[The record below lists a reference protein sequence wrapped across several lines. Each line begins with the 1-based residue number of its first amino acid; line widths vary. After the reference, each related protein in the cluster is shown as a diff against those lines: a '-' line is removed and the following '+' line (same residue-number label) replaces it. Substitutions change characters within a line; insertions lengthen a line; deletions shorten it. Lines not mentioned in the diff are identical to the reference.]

1 MKILAIH
8 DGHNASAAVLNN
20 GEVIAAIQEER
31 LTRDKNQGG
40 FPERSINEIL
50 EIANCDL
57 KDVDQIVF
65 CGFGVINHKTRDD
78 VMGSYERKFNFQHKN
93 FFKKAEDQIRQ
104 YRDSLF
110 PGLKINKRKKH
121 LKRKQEQRI
130 QPLLIKGVERE
141 KIQFI
146 DHHLCHAATA
156 YYGQPNMKDKILV
169 LTCDGAG
176 DYLSASVRIGQNGR
190 LEKLGDVSQD
200 DSVPILYSFVT
211 YLMGFVPLEHEYK
224 LMGLAPYA
232 KGGQQSREIC
242 DYFKSLFRFTKD
254 NKYGWERQ
262 KDVPSTFDMG
272 PVLRDVMQY
281 KRFDQIAG
289 GLQAFIEEF
298 FVEWVERVIAETG
311 VHKLALAGGLF
322 MNVKL
327 NKKIMEMPE
336 VESLYVFPSCGDESI
351 SIGAAWAAHEEQ
363 NNDEIKIPALGPTYW
378 SKEYSADEVDAA
390 INQYKFTKKVKIEP
404 VDDIEKRCAE
414 LLADGQ
420 IVARCKGKMEFGARA
435 LGNRSILADP
445 GSWQTIHIINA
456 MIKQRDFWMPFAP
469 SMMAEY
475 ADDYIVNPKGIK
487 APYMILSFDSKKEI
501 LPEIIAAV
509 HPYDGSC
516 RPQVVEKEIN
526 PDYHRLIDSYRKL
539 TGKAVVLNTSFNL
552 HGFPV
557 VYSPK
562 DALDVFDKSGLK
574 YLALENVLVQEIE

>member
-8 DGHNASAAVLNN
+8 DGHNASAAFLQD

-31 LTRDKNQGG
+31 LTRNKNQGG
-40 FPERSINEIL
+40 FPENSIL
-50 EIANCDL
+50 EILKIANCNL
-57 KDVDQIVF
+57 KDVDHIAF

-78 VMGSYERKFNFQHKN
+78 VIGSYEKKFNAKPDN
-93 FFKKAEDQIRQ
+93 IYKKAEKQIRLL
-104 YRDSLF
+104 RDSLF
-110 PGLKINKRKKH
+110 PGLKKRKRKKH
-121 LKRKQEQRI
+121 LEKKQSQRML
-130 QPLLIKGVERE
+130 PLLQQGVDKQ
-141 KIQFI
+141 KIHFI

-156 YYGQPNMKDKILV
+156 YYGQNNMKDKILV

-176 DYLSASVRIGQNGR
+176 DYLSASVRIGQNGM
-190 LEKLGDVSQD
+190 LEKLGDVAQE

-211 YLMGFVPLEHEYK
+211 YLLGFAPLEHEYK

-232 KGGQQSREIC
+232 KGGRQSQEIC

-254 NKYGWERQ
+254 KPLGWVRNKG
-262 KDVPSTFDMG
+262 VPSTFEMG
-272 PVLRDVMQY
+272 PVLKDVLQY

-298 FVEWVERVIAETG
+298 FVEWIERVIDVTG
-311 VHKLALAGGLF
+311 VHKIALAGGLF

-327 NKKIMEMPE
+327 NKKIMEMPK

-351 SIGAAWAAHEEQ
+351 SIGAGWAAHVEFSKEG
-363 NNDEIKIPALGPTYW
+363 NSIPPLGPTYW
-378 SKEYSADEVDAA
+378 SAEYSSKDVDTA
-390 INQYKFTKKVKIEP
+390 IDQYNFTKKIKIEP
-404 VDDIEKRCAE
+404 IDDIEKRCAQ
-414 LLADGQ
+414 LLAKGQ

-469 SMMAEY
+469 SMLAEY
-475 ADDYIVNPKGIK
+475 ADDYIINPKGIK
-487 APYMILSFDSKKEI
+487 APHMILSFDSKKEI

-516 RPQVVEKEIN
+516 RPQVVEKETN
-526 PDYHRLIDSYRKL
+526 PDYHRLIDNYREL

>member
-1 MKILAIH
+1 
-8 DGHNASAAVLNN
+8 
-20 GEVIAAIQEER
+20 
-31 LTRDKNQGG
+31 
-40 FPERSINEIL
+40 
-50 EIANCDL
+50 ANCNL
-57 KDVDQIVF
+57 KDVDHIAF

-78 VMGSYERKFNFQHKN
+78 VIGSYEKKFNAKPDN
-93 FFKKAEDQIRQ
+93 IYKKAEKQIRLL
-104 YRDSLF
+104 RDSLF
-110 PGLKINKRKKH
+110 PGLKKRKRKKH
-121 LKRKQEQRI
+121 LEKKQSQRML
-130 QPLLIKGVERE
+130 PLLQQGVDKQ
-141 KIQFI
+141 KIHFI

-156 YYGQPNMKDKILV
+156 YYGQNNMKDKILV

-176 DYLSASVRIGQNGR
+176 DYLSASVRIGQNGM
-190 LEKLGDVSQD
+190 LEKLGDVAQE

-211 YLMGFVPLEHEYK
+211 YLLGFAPLEHEYK

-232 KGGQQSREIC
+232 KGGRQSQEIC

-254 NKYGWERQ
+254 KPLGWVRNKG
-262 KDVPSTFDMG
+262 VPSTFEMG
-272 PVLRDVMQY
+272 PVLKDVLQY

-298 FVEWVERVIAETG
+298 FVEWIERVIDVTG
-311 VHKLALAGGLF
+311 VHKIALAGGLF

-327 NKKIMEMPE
+327 NKKIMEMPK

-351 SIGAAWAAHEEQ
+351 SIGAGWAAHVEFSKEG
-363 NNDEIKIPALGPTYW
+363 NSIPPLGPTYW
-378 SKEYSADEVDAA
+378 SAEYSSKDVDTA
-390 INQYKFTKKVKIEP
+390 IDQYNFTKKIKIEP
-404 VDDIEKRCAE
+404 IDDIEKRCAQ
-414 LLADGQ
+414 LLAKGQ

-469 SMMAEY
+469 SMLAEY
-475 ADDYIVNPKGIK
+475 ADDYIINPKGIK
-487 APYMILSFDSKKEI
+487 APHMILSFDSKKEI

-516 RPQVVEKEIN
+516 RPQVVEKETN
-526 PDYHRLIDSYRKL
+526 PDYHRLIDNYREL

-557 VYSPK
+557 LYSPK